1 MAGAGGGFGVGCRG
15 FAGPVTGK
23 TASRPIGEF
32 DQIDLLALA
41 VSGGFQEVDDAQKAR
56 AAGEVRGY
64 VGKVDLAD
72 RAHLDKARPQGIAT
86 ADLDARAMPDADA
99 ARDLAP
105 HDPVAQFLGE
115 GHGRGVRVL
124 GLGRVTMAPPQ
135 GFGFP

>member
-23 TASRPIGEF
+23 TASGPIGEF

-56 AAGEVRGY
+56 APGEVRGY

-72 RAHLDKARPQGIAT
+72 SEDMGGLMVRLRLPRAKG
-86 ADLDARAMPDADA
+86 
-99 ARDLAP
+99 
-105 HDPVAQFLGE
+105 
-115 GHGRGVRVL
+115 
-124 GLGRVTMAPPQ
+124 
-135 GFGFP
+135 